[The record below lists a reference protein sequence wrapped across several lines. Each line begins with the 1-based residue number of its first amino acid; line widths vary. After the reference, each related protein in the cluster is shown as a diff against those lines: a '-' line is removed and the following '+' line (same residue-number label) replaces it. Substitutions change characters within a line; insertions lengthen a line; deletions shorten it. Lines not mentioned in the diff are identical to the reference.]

1 MRRTSK
7 EKVTTNLHG
16 SKYCSNIYGNLAAC
30 SSTFKTMYILA
41 CKNDGDCGEAT
52 LGGTLRTQGCFEGVC
67 RGKCFLL
74 NDFTCLEN
82 FSQNIHI
89 YGIFI

>member
-7 EKVTTNLHG
+7 GKVATNLQG
-16 SKYCSNIYGNLAAC
+16 SKYCSDNGNLAAC
-30 SSTFKTMYILA
+30 SSTMQTMYISA

-74 NDFTCLEN
+74 NDFT
-82 FSQNIHI
+82 
-89 YGIFI
+89 

>member
-16 SKYCSNIYGNLAAC
+16 SKYCSNIYAAC
-30 SSTFKTMYILA
+30 SSTFKIMYILA

-67 RGKCFLL
+67 RGKSFVL
-74 NDFTCLEN
+74 NDFICLEN
-82 FSQNIHI
+82 I
-89 YGIFI
+89 YIYICGIFI